1 MWHLL
6 CLVSIR
12 HLLGSPLRSALTVLG
27 VAVGVAT
34 MVGIAAINHTILAA
48 FRSTIDTIAGK
59 ADLTVAAGTAGFDD
73 GLVEKVRT
81 VPGVLHASGGL
92 TVIAPVHGSP
102 GESLY
107 VMGVDLLDDGYFRN
121 WETRGR
127 DIGALAEDL
136 EFLNSTDRML
146 VSERFAAEHQLEE
159 GSTFQVVTPSGVKD
173 FTVHGLIKESGPV
186 KAFGGSV
193 AVMYVGSAQEAFG
206 RGRNIDRIDVAVDPK
221 REFEEMRQRLR
232 EAVGPSFEI
241 ERPSR
246 RGGSV
251 EKMVRSFQLGLN
263 FGSAVALLVGVFLVY
278 NTVAIGVIQRRRE
291 IGTLRAI
298 GATRTRLRWMFT
310 LEALVIGAIGTAL
323 GLPLGV
329 VLARLAV
336 GEVSDTVSSIYVQ
349 VNARDVELG
358 ALELGLGLVLGLLGS
373 AFAALRPSWVASR
386 VHPVEALRRDVAA
399 GAAVSGLNRTALLGG
414 AAFTAVIWPL
424 TLIPAP
430 IENVPLGGY
439 LAVFS
444 ALMATTLLS
453 PLWLRSLQP
462 VFARPGQWL
471 LGVSGRLAAD
481 NFARAPTRT
490 AVPVSALATGVA
502 MTVAIGAFVGSFR
515 ASSLRWI
522 DQSVPADLFVT
533 ASSKIAGIRNVPLPP
548 ELGRD
553 IERMPGVEAVDFVR
567 LFQHDV
573 LDLRVY
579 LISLRPEVYY
589 PRGKLTVL
597 EGRLPTPEERRAL
610 RVSISENL
618 ARRRNLHPGDT
629 FPLHTPSGVKTLTV
643 AAVIV
648 EYTSDQGAVYL
659 DRDLFVDWFRDDRV
673 DSFEVY
679 LADDTRL
686 EEVRRTI
693 LARFGAQHDLYVLS
707 NAELRHEAVH
717 LIDAAFT
724 LTYAMEAVAVLLAL
738 LGVINTLLAAVIDR
752 TREIGLLRAI
762 GAARAHVI
770 RLFTGEA
777 ALIGIS
783 GGILGVL
790 AGTVI
795 GLLVTRVVGVQS
807 TGWSFRFVFPT
818 SIASQMV
825 VAASVCAVIAGVYPA
840 QRAARLDVVEAL
852 AYE

>member
-6 CLVSIR
+6 RLVSLR
-12 HLLGSPLRSALTVLG
+12 HLVGSPLRTALTVLG

-34 MVGIAAINHTILAA
+34 MVGISSINHTVLEA
-48 FRSTIDTIAGK
+48 FRSTVDTIAGK
-59 ADLTVAAGTAGFDD
+59 ADLTVATGTAGFDD
-73 GLVEKVRT
+73 ALVERVRA

-92 TVIAPVHGSP
+92 TIIAPVHGSP

-121 WETRGR
+121 WQAKDR
-127 DIGALAEDL
+127 DIGSLAEDL

-146 VSERFAAEHQLEE
+146 VSERFAREHRLGV

-173 FTVHGLIKESGPV
+173 FIVHALIKESGPV

-221 REFEEMRQRLR
+221 VDFEQMRERLR
-232 EAVGPSFEI
+232 AAVGPGFEI

-291 IGTLRAI
+291 IGMLRAL
-298 GATRTRLRWMFT
+298 GATRSRLQSMFT
-310 LEALVIGAIGTAL
+310 LEALVLGAVGTAL

-349 VNARDVELG
+349 VNARDVQLG
-358 ALELGLGLVLGLLGS
+358 ALELALGVVLGLLGS
-373 AFAALRPSWVASR
+373 AFAALRPSWKASR
-386 VHPVEALRRDVAA
+386 VQPVETLRRDVAA
-399 GAAVSGLNRTALLGG
+399 GASISGLNRTALMAGLAC
-414 AAFTAVIWPL
+414 AAAIWPL

-430 IENVPLGGY
+430 MENMPLGGY
-439 LAVFS
+439 LGVFAAV
-444 ALMATTLLS
+444 MATTLLS
-453 PLWLRSLQP
+453 PIWLRWLQP

-471 LGVSGRLAAD
+471 LGISGRLAAD
-481 NFARAPTRT
+481 NFARAPGRT
-490 AVPVSALATGVA
+490 AVPVCALATGVA
-502 MTVAIGAFVGSFR
+502 MTVAIATFVDSFR
-515 ASSLRWI
+515 SSTLRWI
-522 DQSVPADLFVT
+522 EQSVPADLFVT
-533 ASSKIAGIRNVPLPP
+533 SSSKIAGIRNVPVTPA
-548 ELGRD
+548 LGREFEQ
-553 IERMPGVEAVDFVR
+553 IPGVEAVDFVR

-573 LDLRVY
+573 LDLRVF
-579 LISLRPEVYY
+579 IVSLRPEVYY
-589 PRGKLTVL
+589 PRGKLTVVA
-597 EGRLPTPEERRAL
+597 GRLPTPEERRAL
-610 RVSISENL
+610 HVSVSENL
-618 ARRRNLHPGDT
+618 ARRRDLHPGDT
-629 FPLHTPSGVKTLTV
+629 FPLHTPTGVKTLTV
-643 AAVIV
+643 AAVII

-673 DSFEVY
+673 DTFEVY
-679 LADDTRL
+679 LADDTKL
-686 EEVRRTI
+686 DEVRRTI
-693 LARFGAQHDLYVLS
+693 LARFGKPYDLYVLS
-707 NAELRHEAVH
+707 NAELRDEAMN
-717 LIDAAFT
+717 LINATFT
-724 LTYAMEAVAVLLAL
+724 LTYAMEGVAVLLAL

-762 GAARAHVI
+762 GAARGHII

-790 AGTVI
+790 AGAVI
-795 GLLVTRVVGVQS
+795 GLVVTRVVGVQS

-818 SIASQMV
+818 AIASQMV
-825 VAASVCAVIAGVYPA
+825 IAASVCAVVAGVYPA
-840 QRAARLDVVEAL
+840 RRAARLDVVEAL